1 MADIR
6 NDILTGTWTQKEL
19 LAFREAD
26 AADIRQKWAKEKEA
40 KKRKVPYDLWEAL
53 AIDLGGC
60 SGYRTDVPCP
70 ELDIDGELWQ
80 EPVGYH
86 PWEDFTYSCDLE
98 SVCTYPQTLETP
110 AEYET
115 RGWVRVDDAMT
126 GVSIEERCANSL
138 W

>member
-40 KKRKVPYDLWEAL
+40 KKRKVPYDLWDAL
-53 AIDLGGC
+53 ATKLNSE
-60 SGYRTDVPCP
+60 SGYRTDVSCI
-70 ELDIDGELWQ
+70 ELDGDGELWD
-80 EPVGYH
+80 ETLGSH
-86 PWEDFTYSCDLE
+86 PWENYMYTCDLDT
-98 SVCTYPQTLETP
+98 VCTYRETPTEP
-110 AEYET
+110 AEYEM

-126 GVSIEERCANSL
+126 GVTVEERSANEL